1 MAQGVCVSAVG
12 SWRVSVYVCV
22 TVCGRVVLFSSGYE
36 IWPILYRHSLGDRN
50 NTVNEAKCLA

>member
-12 SWRVSVYVCV
+12 SWRVSVYVSV
-22 TVCGRVVLFSSGYE
+22 IVCGYE

>member
-22 TVCGRVVLFSSGYE
+22 TVCGRVVLVSSEYE
-36 IWPILYRHSLGDRN
+36 YGLYCTDIHWETEIIL
-50 NTVNEAKCLA
+50 